1 MRLFG
6 ERLGLC
12 KCAEAC
18 PENSM
23 KAASD
28 FLLLSNRKKEGK
40 WEKIT
45 RRQQVDGRSAS
56 GDEIREVSSTLMM
69 APLGFL
75 CEYVGPQVLGKTNPE
90 NLKKVT
96 KVNAILDARSRFPNI
111 SNQRP

>member
-1 MRLFG
+1 MRRESYGVMDTGRVTRLDVNVSSSVQYLREKKEVRLFG

-40 WEKIT
+40 
-45 RRQQVDGRSAS
+45 
-56 GDEIREVSSTLMM
+56 
-69 APLGFL
+69 
-75 CEYVGPQVLGKTNPE
+75 
-90 NLKKVT
+90 
-96 KVNAILDARSRFPNI
+96 
-111 SNQRP
+111 